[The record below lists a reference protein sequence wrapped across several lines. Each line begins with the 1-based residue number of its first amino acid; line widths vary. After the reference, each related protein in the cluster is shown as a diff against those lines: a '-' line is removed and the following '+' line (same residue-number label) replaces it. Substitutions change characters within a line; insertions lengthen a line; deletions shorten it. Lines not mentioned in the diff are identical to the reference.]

1 MDHKRNWDITITE
14 SARRRTREVH
24 FLGSRELVQ
33 RSEGADCTIHR
44 PGREIGTGLPSWTW
58 SRSCIQHSNSNGPS
72 ATWSVGRPTFS
83 ACKGFFPDG
92 HGWLMR
98 QTTGSSVIFYY
109 SKLFSFR
116 RIQTL
121 IVNFVQLY
129 STQLCHRLIPLSFIV
144 LLWFSLLPD
153 T

>member
-1 MDHKRNWDITITE
+1 MDYKRDWDITITE

-33 RSEGADCTIHR
+33 RSEGADRTIHR
-44 PGREIGTGLPSWTW
+44 PGREIGTSFPSWTW
-58 SRSCIQHSNSNGPS
+58 SRGCIQHSDPNGPS

-83 ACKGFFPDG
+83 ARKGFFPDG
-92 HGWLMR
+92 YGWLVR
-98 QTTGSSVIFYY
+98 QTTGFFYY
-109 SKLFSFR
+109 PKLFSFR

-121 IVNFVQLY
+121 IVNPVQLY
-129 STQLCHRLIPLSFIV
+129 STQLCHRLFPLSFIV